1 MPTNLLYVICTYK
14 MYCKYLKTTS
24 FKYWLFEWKHI
35 PAFIKQNFFFCFMLL
50 FCSISNTIITYVYWV
65 STVIV
70 YKIKSSSIIKNSLHV
85 IIFYYS
91 KEKDKHFVHS
101 AICADT
107 CFSHFIK
114 IIRKD
119 NEMNIPTPQQQRTI
133 NYTMLLFSL
142 CVLYVNHYCFIFS
155 IIVKEGKYILR

>member
-1 MPTNLLYVICTYK
+1 

-91 KEKDKHFVHS
+91 KEKDKHFIHS
-101 AICADT
+101 EYVLTHAFRILL
-107 CFSHFIK
+107 K
-114 IIRKD
+114 LLEK
-119 NEMNIPTPQQQRTI
+119 
-133 NYTMLLFSL
+133 TMKWT
-142 CVLYVNHYCFIFS
+142 YQHHNNN
-155 IIVKEGKYILR
+155 KEQ